1 MGMLIKSDRVR
12 VSMWTDDDVAVEAF
26 ATLLKDS
33 RGSFSAFLET
43 LWPHYQ
49 SSKSP
54 NLALLFTLGKFQ
66 SRYIERAALHNGEES
81 RDTLH
86 MVLNELLQE
95 PSTRALVER
104 FVSDASNNMGGR

>member
-1 MGMLIKSDRVR
+1 MLIKSDMVGLN
-12 VSMWTDDDVAVEAF
+12 MWTEDDKAVEAF
-26 ATLLKDS
+26 SELLKDA
-33 RGSFSAFLET
+33 RHSFSTFLET

-49 SSKSP
+49 ESKSP
-54 NLALLFTLGKFQ
+54 NLGLLFTVGKFQ
-66 SRYIERAALHNGEES
+66 ARFIERCASHAGEES

-104 FVSDASNNMGGR
+104 FVSDASKNMGGR